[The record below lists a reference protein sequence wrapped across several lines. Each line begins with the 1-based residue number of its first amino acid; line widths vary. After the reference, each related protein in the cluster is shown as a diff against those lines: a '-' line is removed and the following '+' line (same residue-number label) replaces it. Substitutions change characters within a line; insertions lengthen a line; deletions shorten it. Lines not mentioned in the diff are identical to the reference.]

1 MKEDL
6 IGKELLSRDIYKNQL
21 NLKQVYSPIGVLLII
36 FEARPECLPQI
47 VSLAIRAGCGVI
59 LKGGSE
65 AKTSNTTLHRIVSKA
80 ITKATNGAVV
90 GDQLIHLLQNR
101 EQVSALLGNEHAE
114 RYIDIVIPRG
124 SNDLVRYIQSSTK
137 LPVLGHAAGVC
148 HAFIDKTIN
157 LNRALKLVVDAKTNY
172 PAACNALETILFSKD
187 LDASVIAAILKGL
200 SNANVALYGSQRFR
214 THYINTDIK
223 IESLPRDDL
232 STEWGNLS
240 ITLDVVD
247 STEHAIEHIAIHG
260 SGHTEMIITE
270 DETQAATFL
279 NRVDSACVFHNAS
292 TRFADGFR
300 FGLGAEVGIST
311 GKIHARGPVG
321 VEGLL
326 TTRWIL
332 KSKAG
337 VANTVEEFERCK

>member
-124 SNDLVRYIQSSTK
+124 SNDLVRYIQSSKT
-137 LPVLGHAAGVC
+137 PCNWTCCDVC
-148 HAFIDKTIN
+148 HAQIKLLTC
-157 LNRALKLVVDAKTNY
+157 RAPKLVVDAKR
-172 PAACNALETILFSKD
+172 TI
-187 LDASVIAAILKGL
+187 
-200 SNANVALYGSQRFR
+200 QR
-214 THYINTDIK
+214 H
-223 IESLPRDDL
+223 
-232 STEWGNLS
+232 
-240 ITLDVVD
+240 VM
-247 STEHAIEHIAIHG
+247 H
-260 SGHTEMIITE
+260 
-270 DETQAATFL
+270 
-279 NRVDSACVFHNAS
+279 
-292 TRFADGFR
+292 
-300 FGLGAEVGIST
+300 
-311 GKIHARGPVG
+311 
-321 VEGLL
+321 
-326 TTRWIL
+326 
-332 KSKAG
+332 
-337 VANTVEEFERCK
+337 

>member
-172 PAACNALETILFSKD
+172 PAACNALETILFSK
-187 LDASVIAAILKGL
+187 IL
-200 SNANVALYGSQRFR
+200 
-214 THYINTDIK
+214 
-223 IESLPRDDL
+223 
-232 STEWGNLS
+232 
-240 ITLDVVD
+240 
-247 STEHAIEHIAIHG
+247 
-260 SGHTEMIITE
+260 
-270 DETQAATFL
+270 TQA
-279 NRVDSACVFHNAS
+279 
-292 TRFADGFR
+292 
-300 FGLGAEVGIST
+300 
-311 GKIHARGPVG
+311 
-321 VEGLL
+321 
-326 TTRWIL
+326 
-332 KSKAG
+332 
-337 VANTVEEFERCK
+337 